1 MAIDIPLQIIRGAS
15 FIMREVLDNLQ
26 IFLMSDVY
34 SSFSGTTKALS
45 FPGTVKFLLEFLN

>member
-26 IFLMSDVY
+26 IFLMSDV
-34 SSFSGTTKALS
+34 
-45 FPGTVKFLLEFLN
+45 